1 MHSRL
6 YEFFTK
12 SNLFYELQFGF
23 RSKLSTNHALLSIV
37 EDIRTSLDKGEF
49 ACGVFI
55 DLEKAFDTVNHQI
68 LLGKLEHY
76 GIRGI
81 SNDWLRSYLSA
92 RKQNIQIGETSS
104 EYKNI
109 TCGVPQ
115 GSILGPLLF
124 LIYINDMYRSIKHS
138 KTHHFA
144 DDTNLLCMDKNE
156 KLLRRKMNEDLK
168 LVFEWLCT
176 NRLSLN
182 VAKTEFVIFKP
193 PKKRM
198 ENRFTLR
205 LNGKTIFESKKIK
218 YLGIIMDDQLTWKF
232 HIIELRKKL
241 NRTIGM
247 LFKMKNIAPLR
258 VLHSLYYALFHSHL
272 SYGICVW
279 GNATNEALQPLGIA
293 QNKIVRILSNAD
305 YDAGTASLYSNLGI
319 LKVEDIF
326 KHQIGSLMWDIEN
339 KKLNDRFSC
348 LFEKVSARHR
358 YNTRSASS
366 NKLCTDFKENT
377 SHGPK
382 TFRNYGSKLWN
393 WICDQNF
400 YEPNLSKGLFRKRFK
415 QFLMLDYS

>member
-1 MHSRL
+1 MI
-6 YEFFTK
+6 K
-12 SNLFYELQFGF
+12 
-23 RSKLSTNHALLSIV
+23 
-37 EDIRTSLDKGEF
+37 D
-49 ACGVFI
+49 
-55 DLEKAFDTVNHQI
+55 FDTVNHQI

-92 RKQNIQIGETSS
+92 RKQKIQIGETSS

-218 YLGIIMDDQLTWKF
+218 YLGIIMD
-232 HIIELRKKL
+232 
-241 NRTIGM
+241 
-247 LFKMKNIAPLR
+247 
-258 VLHSLYYALFHSHL
+258 
-272 SYGICVW
+272 
-279 GNATNEALQPLGIA
+279 
-293 QNKIVRILSNAD
+293 
-305 YDAGTASLYSNLGI
+305 
-319 LKVEDIF
+319 
-326 KHQIGSLMWDIEN
+326 
-339 KKLNDRFSC
+339 
-348 LFEKVSARHR
+348 
-358 YNTRSASS
+358 
-366 NKLCTDFKENT
+366 NKL
-377 SHGPK
+377 S
-382 TFRNYGSKLWN
+382 
-393 WICDQNF
+393 
-400 YEPNLSKGLFRKRFK
+400 
-415 QFLMLDYS
+415 